1 MGKNLLN
8 KYIWLVETIYNAN
21 RITYEEIT
29 QKWRNNE
36 MSEGL
41 ELPQR
46 TFHKW
51 RNAVEEMFGLV
62 IDCERKGGYH
72 YYIANAEELK
82 EGNIRNWLIN
92 TFSISNLLIDNLHLK
107 ERILLEEIPS
117 GQKFLAQ
124 IIDAMKTNKTINMT
138 YHSYWRDK
146 SSNFD
151 IEPYCMKLF
160 RQRWYVLGR
169 SVYQGEMRIYA
180 LDRIQELFVLDKKFE
195 LLTTFDANDFFSEYF
210 GINIGEN
217 IDAEIVKLKVA
228 SYQANYIRAV
238 PLHHSQKEV
247 ERNEDFSIFEFWLRP
262 TSDLIREILWHGE
275 GIEVLAPTEFRN
287 EVASKIGEISGK
299 YNVKKGLIN
308 KI

>member
-299 YNVKKGLIN
+299 YNVKKRID
-308 KI
+308 K